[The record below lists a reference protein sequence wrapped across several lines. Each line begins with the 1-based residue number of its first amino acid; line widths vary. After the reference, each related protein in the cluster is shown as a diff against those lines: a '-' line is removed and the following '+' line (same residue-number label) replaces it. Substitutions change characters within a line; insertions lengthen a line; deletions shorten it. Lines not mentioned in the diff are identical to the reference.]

1 MSPISLYDAMSSMPP
16 TEREKNLAEMHSLI
30 ARDLAASNE
39 LAARITQLRQDIAD
53 GKPQPPKKVDLLE
66 RSNKNMTKELVV
78 RVERIESVPVGRLE
92 AADREMLQALNARLA
107 VCDMQAMRLA
117 ELRDL
122 EFTARHTKER
132 VFLEAEVNEGLEM
145 AGREPEE
152 EIAVGNASRHTFAG
166 LDRDT
171 EELRHHND
179 DPHEGFESSEEDT
192 ASEDLED
199 PPIDTSAWPLL
210 YQIMNV
216 DPGTSAADIQPLIH
230 AY

>member
-66 RSNKNMTKELVV
+66 RSNKDMTKELVV

-132 VFLEAEVNEGLEM
+132 VLLEAEVNDASKS
-145 AGREPEE
+145 AGQEPEE
-152 EIAVGNASRHTFAG
+152 ELAVGHDSRNTFEG
-166 LDRDT
+166 LDRD
-171 EELRHHND
+171 RKKPKHHNSIPHD
-179 DPHEGFESSEEDT
+179 DYESSEEDT
-192 ASEDLED
+192 NSEYLED
-199 PPIDTSAWPLL
+199 PPIDKSAWPLL
-210 YQIMNV
+210 YQIMDV
-216 DPGTSAADIQPLIH
+216 DPGTSAADIQPLV
-230 AY
+230 YG